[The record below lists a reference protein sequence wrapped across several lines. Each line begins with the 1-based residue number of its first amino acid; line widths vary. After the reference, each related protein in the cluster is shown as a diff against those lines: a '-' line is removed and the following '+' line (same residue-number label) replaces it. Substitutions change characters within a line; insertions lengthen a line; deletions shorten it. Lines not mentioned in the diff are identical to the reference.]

1 MPASM
6 DAREIKRVATATAAE
21 GFWRSGDQFME
32 EDCGGESVKGSCEE
46 VVLDESVMYMDEE
59 AMFDMLGLLVN
70 MAEGLLEYIP
80 WFIHW

>member
-1 MPASM
+1 
-6 DAREIKRVATATAAE
+6 
-21 GFWRSGDQFME
+21 
-32 EDCGGESVKGSCEE
+32 
-46 VVLDESVMYMDEE
+46 MYMDEE